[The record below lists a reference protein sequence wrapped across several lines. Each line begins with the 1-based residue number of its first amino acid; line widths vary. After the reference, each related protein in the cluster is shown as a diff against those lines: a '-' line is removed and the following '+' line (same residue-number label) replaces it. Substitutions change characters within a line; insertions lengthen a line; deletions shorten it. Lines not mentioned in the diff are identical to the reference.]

1 MAILDRVLQ
10 SDAAVLQV
18 SFSAD
23 PSRVAGVCAD
33 NKVRFWDPVSG
44 TLIRTVPWRERD
56 RRSVTLKPGAT
67 RLAAAG
73 DDRVIKIWDLGNG
86 ELLHRLSGHE
96 QLTGASVFSTDGK
109 LFASSSAKEQSVR
122 IWNLST
128 SRQQAKLQD
137 GFGGASVLAFS
148 PDSKFLVCGN
158 FDTNLRIWDVGSGR
172 LVHTIEDLLVAVF
185 QMSFS
190 PDGKYLVA
198 AGVDRNVYVWESAT
212 WKLARKLTGQP
223 EMISA
228 LAFSGDGRR
237 IVTGGFD
244 ARAMANPTTAIVWDL
259 ASGETIRKVQSPRAV
274 SSAAFATDGNAFA
287 LAARAN
293 QLHIWRASA

>member
-1 MAILDRVLQ
+1 MAVVDRVLQ
-10 SDAAVLQV
+10 ADAPVLNV
-18 SFSAD
+18 SFTAE
-23 PSRVAGVCAD
+23 PSRVAGVCGD

-44 TLIRTVPWRERD
+44 ALKRTVPWPEKD

-73 DDRVIKIWDLGNG
+73 DDRVIKIWDLSNG

-96 QLTGASVFSTDGK
+96 HPTGASVFSTDGK
-109 LFASSSAKEQSVR
+109 LFASSSAKEQAVR

-128 SRQQAKLQD
+128 SSQQVRLQD
-137 GFGGASVLAFS
+137 GFGGASVLAFT
-148 PDSKFLVCGN
+148 PDNKFLVGGN
-158 FDTNLRIWDVGSGR
+158 FDTNLRVWDTATGR

-198 AGVDRNVYVWESAT
+198 AGVDRNVYLWDSST
-212 WKLARKLTGQP
+212 WKLARKLKGHP

-228 LAFSGDGRR
+228 MAFSADGRR
-237 IVTGGFD
+237 LVTGGFD
-244 ARAMANPTTAIVWDL
+244 ARAMANPTTVILWDL

-274 SSAAFATDGNAFA
+274 SSAAFAGDGSAFA
-287 LAARAN
+287 LAARTNA
-293 QLHIWRASA
+293 LHIWRASA